1 MAISNF
7 ITLILLLLLFAIIT
21 ESAPLEAKFHLSNA
35 RVSDDQSIDSPMNEK
50 VQSTVNDNKIK
61 DKNKINDGYKVN
73 GDINDNS
80 NNNNNNNN
88 DSTNKD
94 ENVVVDDIIPGGRS
108 QHRPVCK
115 WVKKCVYGLWRV
127 GWKFYTSY
135 CYRRKVC
142 TSSG

>member
-1 MAISNF
+1 MATSNF
-7 ITLILLLLLFAIIT
+7 ITVILLLLFAIIT
-21 ESAPLEAKFHLSNA
+21 ESAPLEFQHSNA
-35 RVSDDQSIDSPMNEK
+35 QSSDDQLNDFRLSDIVRSTANDNKVDNDYKMNDNYK
-50 VQSTVNDNKIK
+50 VNDN
-61 DKNKINDGYKVN
+61 
-73 GDINDNS
+73 NS
-80 NNNNNNNN
+80 NNKDDNN
-88 DSTNKD
+88 DRNKY